1 MEVQYY
7 CSCAT
12 SSKLG
17 CAGGSQI
24 VINTT
29 QQFAAQSEETK
40 ITAETI
46 WEIKLQQS
54 EVLRG
59 LNSQPPAVGSG
70 SHVGKL

>member
-12 SSKLG
+12 SSKPG
-17 CAGGSQI
+17 CAGGWQI

-29 QQFAAQSEETK
+29 QQFASQSEAWE

-54 EVLRG
+54 EVLSDP
-59 LNSQPPAVGSG
+59 NSQSPAVGSG
-70 SHVGKL
+70 SHVGTL